1 MKHDLIIARYGE
13 LALKSDG
20 VRKRF
25 ENRLANNIRAS
36 IDAEVKVRQARIYIS
51 PKDDKQEYIFLQ
63 RILMMQLKSLREYLV
78 LYLTL
83 QLLQQNP
90 LLRI

>member
-25 ENRLANNIRAS
+25 ENRLYSNPRNWYETYPSIIEIVGIRKRHVS
-36 IDAEVKVRQARIYIS
+36 
-51 PKDDKQEYIFLQ
+51 
-63 RILMMQLKSLREYLV
+63 
-78 LYLTL
+78 
-83 QLLQQNP
+83 
-90 LLRI
+90 